1 MNDRQSKTEDV
12 AASRWQE
19 DFPVGKEDD
28 QYVAR
33 REFAKTL
40 TIGSVLLAVVNGV
53 IAAYGR
59 FFRKPFQMSGE
70 LDLGRAANIPT
81 GGSLLFRYPT
91 DEDPCILV
99 RTRSGSLRA
108 YSQVCTHLSCA
119 VVHEPDR
126 DELVCPC
133 HKGRFDVNDGRPL
146 GGPPLRRLPRVW
158 IEERG
163 DEIVAVGRD
172 R

>member
-1 MNDRQSKTEDV
+1 MNDRQEKAER
-12 AASRWQE
+12 AADARWQE

-40 TIGSVLLAVVNGV
+40 TIGSVLLAVVNGA

-70 LDLGRAANIPT
+70 VGVARATEVPT
-81 GGSLLFRYPT
+81 GGSVLFRYPT

-108 YSQVCTHLSCA
+108 YSQICTHLSCA
-119 VVHEPDR
+119 VVHEPEK

-133 HKGRFDVNDGRPL
+133 HKGRFDANDGRPL

-163 DEIVAVGRD
+163 GDVVAVGRD

>member
-1 MNDRQSKTEDV
+1 MSEAREKAESEVD
-12 AASRWQE
+12 ARWQE

-40 TIGSVLLAVVNGV
+40 TIGSVLLAFVNGAV
-53 IAAYGR
+53 AVYGR
-59 FFRKPFQMSGE
+59 FFRRPFEMSGE
-70 LDLGRAANIPT
+70 VGLGRAGDVPT
-81 GGSLLFRYPT
+81 GGSVLFRYPT
-91 DEDPCILV
+91 QEDPCILV

-108 YSQVCTHLSCA
+108 YSQICTHLSCA
-119 VVHEPDR
+119 VVHDPDR

-163 DEIVAVGRD
+163 GDVVAVGRD

>member
-1 MNDRQSKTEDV
+1 MNERQEKAEGQVD
-12 AASRWQE
+12 ARWRE

-28 QYVAR
+28 QYVGR

-40 TIGSVLLAVVNGV
+40 TIGSVLLALVNGV

-59 FFRKPFQMSGE
+59 FFRKPSQMSGE
-70 LDLGRAANIPT
+70 LEITRATDVPT
-81 GGSLLFRYPT
+81 GGSVLFRYPT
-91 DEDPCILV
+91 DEDPCILL

-108 YSQVCTHLSCA
+108 YSQICTHLSCA
-119 VVHEPDR
+119 VVHAPEQ

-133 HKGRFDVNDGRPL
+133 HKGRFDANDGRPL

-163 DEIVAVGRD
+163 GGIVAVGRD